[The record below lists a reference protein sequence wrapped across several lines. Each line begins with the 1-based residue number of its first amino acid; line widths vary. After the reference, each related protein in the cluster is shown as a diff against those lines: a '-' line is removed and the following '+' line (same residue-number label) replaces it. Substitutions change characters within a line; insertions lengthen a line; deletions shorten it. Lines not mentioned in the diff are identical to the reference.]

1 MTPSP
6 DDRQKRLRALGL
18 FILPLLTVMAL
29 IAFPVVRIFAEQ
41 GERLHTAEARL
52 SAFEKRR
59 AEIPH
64 LEARVAAMEGQP
76 AASQGLFADNSASL
90 VSASIQGRVRP
101 MLMSHGAEPRSI
113 QNLPP
118 VREERFERV
127 PVQYVLSLPPA
138 ALRDF
143 LYDLETSFPYL
154 FIEELSIRAAE
165 QRAASPSERGSP
177 PLDIRMTISGYR
189 WTGDND

>member
-1 MTPSP
+1 MTASP

-18 FILPLLTVMAL
+18 LILPLFTVTVL
-29 IAFPVVRIFAEQ
+29 IAFPIARIFAEQ
-41 GERLHTAEARL
+41 GERLHIAEARL

-64 LEARVAAMEGQP
+64 LEARVAAMERQP
-76 AASQGLFADNSASL
+76 AASQGLFSDNSASL

-101 MLMSHGAEPRSI
+101 ILISHGAEPRSI

-118 VREERFERV
+118 VSEERFERV

-143 LYDLETSFPYL
+143 LYDLETSSPYL
-154 FIEELSIRAAE
+154 FIEELSIRAAD
-165 QRAASPSERGSP
+165 QRAASPSEPSSSP
-177 PLDIRMTISGYR
+177 LEIRMTISGYR